1 MSNTIIV
8 WYLVITIRAGI
19 AIVPQPYETKEECEA
34 AATIYKDKYWAGSTV
49 CLPNTDRG
57 IK

>member
-19 AIVPQPYETKEECEA
+19 AIVPQPYETKEQCEA
-34 AATIYKDKYWAGSTV
+34 AGKIYTEQFWNGAAV